1 MATGRSK
8 PEERRDRQFNVA
20 LTADELLRLHAAARA
35 SGMRPVDFGR
45 ARLLDTARTA
55 RTTRVV
61 RQLDP
66 LLLVQL
72 SRVGNNL
79 NQIAR
84 GLHQFAVPTPELLS
98 PVLSELR
105 DLLRQAEQA

>member
-1 MATGRSK
+1 
-8 PEERRDRQFNVA
+8 
-20 LTADELLRLHAAARA
+20 
-35 SGMRPVDFGR
+35 
-45 ARLLDTARTA
+45 
-55 RTTRVV
+55 
-61 RQLDP
+61 
-66 LLLVQL
+66 LLVQL